1 MSPPSAPTPSQAVLV
16 SRGKKGRKVLK
27 PLGHRASSW
36 GRGSL
41 TRILPGSPGS
51 GADFVIKDDEL
62 LVLMQPQLWSQ
73 PGRHSWTT
81 HHSAAG
87 LAMGA
92 STGLS
97 CCSWMVALRKA
108 RRSTSHG
115 LWEWAV

>member
-1 MSPPSAPTPSQAVLV
+1 MLCPLACQEAQAL
-16 SRGKKGRKVLK
+16 
-27 PLGHRASSW
+27 
-36 GRGSL
+36 
-41 TRILPGSPGS
+41 
-51 GADFVIKDDEL
+51 GADFVIKDDKL
-62 LVLMQPQLWSQ
+62 LVLMQPWLWSQ

-97 CCSWMVALRKA
+97 YCSWMVALWKKA
-108 RRSTSHG
+108 RQSTSHG